1 MSAPGHERARA
12 SARKRPPIARV
23 ALLTKSFAPSTS
35 SARAVLDQFTMN
47 TAGGVLECTAFVP
60 LPGQGPTEYECLVD
74 GPPLPCGTDA
84 ADMPSPGPDSE

>member
-1 MSAPGHERARA
+1 
-12 SARKRPPIARV
+12 
-23 ALLTKSFAPSTS
+23 
-35 SARAVLDQFTMN
+35 MN
-47 TAGGVLECTAFVP
+47 TAGGVLECMAFVP